1 MGKIRIYF
9 EEVTKHALPKRK
21 MHDFIFDILAME
33 NSNCGTINFI
43 FCNDSYLLKI
53 NHEFLNHDFYTDI
66 ITFDYSE
73 NKIISG
79 DLFLSLDRIKENAIL
94 YKISLMEEILRV
106 MVHGILHMVGYND
119 KTRNERKMMKEKEN
133 FYLEKWKIKL

>member
-1 MGKIRIYF
+1 MGKINIYF
-9 EEVTKHALPKRK
+9 EEISMLALPKRK
-21 MHDFIFDILAME
+21 MYGFIFDILAME
-33 NSNCGTINFI
+33 NSKCGTINFI

-53 NHEFLNHDFYTDI
+53 NNEFLKHDFYTDI

-94 YKISLMEEILRV
+94 YKISLMDEILRV

-133 FYLEKWKIKL
+133 FYLEKSKQKQ

>member
-1 MGKIRIYF
+1 MGKINIYF
-9 EEVTKHALPKRK
+9 EEVSKIALPKRK
-21 MHDFIFDILAME
+21 LYDFIFDILALE
-33 NSNCGTINFI
+33 NSNSGAINFI

-53 NHEFLNHDFYTDI
+53 NNEFLKHDFYTDI

-94 YKISLMEEILRV
+94 YKISLIDEILRV

-133 FYLEKWKIKL
+133 FYLEKCKQKL

>member
-1 MGKIRIYF
+1 MGKIKIYF
-9 EEVTKHALPKRK
+9 EEISKIALPKRK
-21 MHDFIFDILAME
+21 IYYFILDILAME
-33 NSNCGTINFI
+33 NSNCGTINFV

-53 NHEFLNHDFYTDI
+53 NNEFLKHDFYTDI

-73 NKIISG
+73 NNIISG
-79 DLFLSLDRIKENAIL
+79 DLFLSLDRIKDNAIF

-119 KTRNERKMMKEKEN
+119 KTRIERKIMKEKEN
-133 FYLEKWKIKL
+133 FYLEKCKQKL